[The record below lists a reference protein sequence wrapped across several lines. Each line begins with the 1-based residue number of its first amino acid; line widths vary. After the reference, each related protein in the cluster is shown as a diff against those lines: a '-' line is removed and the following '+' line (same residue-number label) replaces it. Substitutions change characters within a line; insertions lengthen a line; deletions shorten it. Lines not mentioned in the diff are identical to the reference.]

1 MQGRNGEGGRN
12 GMRGMTVERK
22 DLLMEFDVSRNK
34 NGTGGEIIKLVS
46 LV

>member
-12 GMRGMTVERK
+12 GMRRMTVERK
-22 DLLMEFDVSRNK
+22 DLLMEFHVSRNK
-34 NGTGGEIIKLVS
+34 NDIDGEIMKLVS